1 MDRGSHTSMLLAEAV
16 HSEFQRCCTDKLDH
30 YVSRIESCLGRLTDA
45 QVWTR
50 GSEQENAIGNIV
62 LHLCGNVRQWITA
75 GVGDAPDARDRDAEF
90 DARGGVPI
98 PELIAKLRG
107 TVDEAIRVIQLVPP
121 ERLLVRLQI
130 QKYDVTVM
138 QAIFHVV
145 EHFSGHTG
153 QIIFMTKMLT
163 HEDLGFYK
171 HLRGG
176 SGLDPSGRR
185 V

>member
-1 MDRGSHTSMLLAEAV
+1 MLPAEDIHT
-16 HSEFQRCCTDKLDH
+16 EFQRCCCDKLEH
-30 YVSRIESCLGRLTDA
+30 YVSRIEACLGKLTEE
-45 QVWTR
+45 QVWMR
-50 GSEQENAIGNIV
+50 GGENENAIGNIV
-62 LHLCGNVRQWITA
+62 LHLCGNVRQWIVS
-75 GVGDAPDARDRDAEF
+75 GVGETPDARDRDAEF
-90 DARGGVPI
+90 DARGGVSI
-98 PELIAKLRG
+98 VELAARMRK
-107 TVDEAIRVIQLVPP
+107 TVEEAIRVIGAVQE
-121 ERLLVRLQI
+121 ERMLVRLQI

-163 HEDLGFYK
+163 HEDLGFYR

-176 SGLDPSGRR
+176 SKPDPSGRR